1 MSAVPDT
8 AADLSIR
15 SAPRPVRRFS
25 KKALALVLGGASLL
39 VLASV
44 GIAMSPRDRD
54 GTGAQREL
62 YSTSNKPRAE
72 GLSVLP
78 AGYGQLPAGRAVP
91 ELGPPLPGDLGE
103 PILRAQREGRIQF
116 EDAIAAVPAPEDEAA
131 LLRAAEAEA
140 RAAARALEARES
152 GLFFS
157 VSGERSG
164 AAVPATPQ
172 GFAGVPPV
180 DPFAAL
186 AGLASG
192 DGRTASAF
200 EDPNRQDRK
209 ESFLDDVQ
217 DRSIYNPHRLETPV
231 SPYQV
236 MAGTVIPATLLT
248 GVNSDLPGQVIAQVT
263 EPVYDTVTGEY
274 LLIPQGTRVIGRY
287 DSVIAYGQSRALIVW
302 SRLVLPDGTSLRI
315 ENLPG
320 VDARG
325 QAGLSDRTD
334 NHTLRIFSA
343 AALSSLISIGAELGE
358 DDDDDIARAL
368 REATQDGASRVGDE
382 VVRRQLNVQPTLTI
396 RPGWRFRILVHQD
409 LILRPYGAP
418 S

>member
-1 MSAVPDT
+1 MSAAPDT
-8 AADLSIR
+8 APDLSIR

-25 KKALALVLGGASLL
+25 KKALAIVLGGASLL

-44 GIAMSPRDRD
+44 GIAMSPGDQD
-54 GTGAQREL
+54 GNGAPREL

-78 AGYGQLPAGRAVP
+78 TGYGEMPTERTVP

-116 EDAIAAVPAPEDEAA
+116 EDAIAAGPTAADEAA

-157 VSGERSG
+157 VSGTSG
-164 AAVPATPQ
+164 VEPA
-172 GFAGVPPV
+172 FPPLPRPGSAPPI

-186 AGLASG
+186 ASLASG
-192 DGRTASAF
+192 DGRPASAL

-209 ESFLDDVQ
+209 ESFLDDVP

-263 EPVYDTVTGEY
+263 EPVYDTVTGQY

-302 SRLVLPDGTSLRI
+302 NRIIMPDGSSIRI
-315 ENLPG
+315 ENLPA
-320 VDARG
+320 VDGRG
-325 QAGLSDRTD
+325 NAGLTD
-334 NHTLRIFSA
+334 QVDYHTLRLFSA
-343 AALSSLISIGAELGE
+343 AALSSLISAGAELS
-358 DDDDDIARAL
+358 DDDDEVARAL
-368 REATQDGASRVGDE
+368 RDAVQGGAARAGDE
-382 VVRRQLNVQPTLTI
+382 VFRRQLAVQPTITI
-396 RPGWRFRILVHQD
+396 RPGWRLRILVHQD
-409 LILRPYGAP
+409 LVLKPFP
-418 S
+418 LHL